1 VNSLNRS
8 DSNGENWKFKSK
20 PEEICN
26 KPYRTTSSY
35 ILRRPTANIGKEQFQ
50 ADQDHAMKWSGAISM
65 EIELMMVKVQTEVT
79 NMRERVDWF
88 HKEADNK

>member
-1 VNSLNRS
+1 
-8 DSNGENWKFKSK
+8 
-20 PEEICN
+20 
-26 KPYRTTSSY
+26 
-35 ILRRPTANIGKEQFQ
+35 
-50 ADQDHAMKWSGAISM
+50 MKWSGAISM